1 MLEDQVLTHCAAQC
15 TMRLAI
21 HCNAALLLHANSG
34 SASSSWPPCAFQ
46 PLIHSPSHTG
56 ALPG

>member
-21 HCNAALLLHANSG
+21 HCNAAHANSG

-46 PLIHSPSHTG
+46 LLIHSPSHTG
-56 ALPG
+56 ALP